1 MITKGG
7 DYSKVFLAAIAHV
20 QLYVKIASYLHFLKR
35 LSTHEIFGLILLVVD
50 LLESGQVHVSRKN
63 FTQIS

>member
-7 DYSKVFLAAIAHV
+7 DHSKVFLVAIAHV

-35 LSTHEIFGLILLVVD
+35 LSRMKFLALFYL
-50 LLESGQVHVSRKN
+50 
-63 FTQIS
+63 